1 MIPIGTDYR
10 LTRTPLINYALLA
23 ANIVLFLIGYNA
35 ATPAGDARLESLRL
49 LLYPDAPQLY
59 QFFSSMFL
67 HGNFSHLIGNM
78 IFLWVFGNAIN
89 DRFGH
94 IGYLAFYLAGG
105 ILAGIGYVLLEDR
118 APVLGAS
125 GAISA
130 VTGAYLV
137 LFPRVRVTLL
147 LWFYIIT
154 TFQVSSLV
162 FLLFQFVYNLVM
174 SYPSMGGAGGVA
186 YVAHS
191 SGYVFGI
198 AVSVGLLA
206 TRILPGNP
214 FDLLNLIRSD
224 SRRWRFR
231 RMVAQGHDPFSQVGA
246 TGRPGT
252 KRWVNTRKV
261 ESIKPETQEARE
273 MILRR
278 EIAEACGR
286 HDLDPA
292 VRRYLELIRLV
303 DGAVLSQPNQLDVAN
318 QLMADEQ
325 HAAATEAYERFLKH
339 YGGYEHV
346 ADIYLMLGLLYG
358 RYLNQ
363 YDRASETLER
373 AIELLKDPRKVELA
387 RADLEN
393 VRRRMGG

>member
-1 MIPIGTDYR
+1 
-10 LTRTPLINYALLA
+10 
-23 ANIVLFLIGYNA
+23 
-35 ATPAGDARLESLRL
+35 
-49 LLYPDAPQLY
+49 
-59 QFFSSMFL
+59 
-67 HGNFSHLIGNM
+67 
-78 IFLWVFGNAIN
+78 
-89 DRFGH
+89 
-94 IGYLAFYLAGG
+94 
-105 ILAGIGYVLLEDR
+105 
-118 APVLGAS
+118 
-125 GAISA
+125 
-130 VTGAYLV
+130 
-137 LFPRVRVTLL
+137 
-147 LWFYIIT
+147 
-154 TFQVSSLV
+154 
-162 FLLFQFVYNLVM
+162 
-174 SYPSMGGAGGVA
+174 
-186 YVAHS
+186 
-191 SGYVFGI
+191 
-198 AVSVGLLA
+198 
-206 TRILPGNP
+206 
-214 FDLLNLIRSD
+214 
-224 SRRWRFR
+224 
-231 RMVAQGHDPFSQVGA
+231 
-246 TGRPGT
+246 
-252 KRWVNTRKV
+252 
-261 ESIKPETQEARE
+261 